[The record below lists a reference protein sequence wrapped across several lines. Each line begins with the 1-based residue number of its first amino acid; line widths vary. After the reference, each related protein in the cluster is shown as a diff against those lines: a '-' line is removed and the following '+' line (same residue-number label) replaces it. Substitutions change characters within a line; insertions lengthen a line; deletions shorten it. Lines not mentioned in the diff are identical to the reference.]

1 MARIRIYFDGG
12 CRPNP
17 GRIEI
22 AVVARG
28 LVTIDR
34 DLGEG
39 SSMDAEWHALLRAVA
54 VMRSLGLNEAVLLGD
69 SVAVVN
75 QAAAAL
81 AGRARPG
88 HASAFVAAAAGL
100 TLRVRHVK
108 RTQNL
113 AGIALARLHR

>member
-1 MARIRIYFDGG
+1 VARIRIYFDGG

-17 GRIEI
+17 GRMEI

-28 LVTIDR
+28 VVTIDR

-39 SSMDAEWHALLRAVA
+39 SSMDAEWHGLLRAVT
-54 VMRSLGLNEAVLLGD
+54 VMRSLGLGEAVLLGD
-69 SVAVVN
+69 SATVVN
-75 QAAAAL
+75 QAGAAL

-88 HASAFVAAAAGL
+88 HATAFVAAAAGL
-100 TLRVRHVK
+100 RLHVRHVK